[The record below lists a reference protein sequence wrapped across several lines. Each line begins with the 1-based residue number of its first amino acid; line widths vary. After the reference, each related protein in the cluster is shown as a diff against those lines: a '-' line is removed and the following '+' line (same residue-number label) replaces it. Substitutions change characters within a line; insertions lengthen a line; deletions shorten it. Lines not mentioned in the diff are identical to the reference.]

1 MDDDI
6 KRIKQEYPKGTR
18 VVCIRMEDPHGVP
31 ERTEGTVKNV
41 DDIGTIHVAWENGS
55 TLGLIPGHDIF
66 KKVA

>member
-41 DDIGTIHVAWENGS
+41 DDIGTIHVA
-55 TLGLIPGHDIF
+55 
-66 KKVA
+66 